1 MLYSFTLNIFKAVGV
16 YIVEQPRMMERR
28 MAEAQA
34 EADKTIERLKLQVQD
49 LNIKVGHREPRKETR
64 GN

>member
-49 LNIKVGHREPRKETR
+49 LNIKVGHREPRKETSV
-64 GN
+64 N